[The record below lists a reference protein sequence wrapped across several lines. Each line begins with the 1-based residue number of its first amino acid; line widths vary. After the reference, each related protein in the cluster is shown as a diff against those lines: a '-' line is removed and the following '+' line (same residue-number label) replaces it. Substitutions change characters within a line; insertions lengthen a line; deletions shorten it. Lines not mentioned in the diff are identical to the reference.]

1 MRRRPDCPQEGLEGR
16 RLRGP
21 HPALAGGIS
30 NQNSC
35 LASLLAALPL
45 HPVVSAA
52 LGGLRNAA
60 CSAPSPRSLPCLHR
74 GRRPS
79 LGVSHQTS
87 ERRAPG
93 SHPAARPSEGPGAP
107 APEWQGEQPGT
118 QGSVC
123 LLLSSFR
130 WDNSWDRKLCL
141 FTRSTFSYGA
151 PAYPGGSHCPR
162 PWGVREA
169 TRICS
174 PPSTS
179 LHSPKSG
186 DGHQGNKPADAKP
199 SESDECH
206 RDHEE
211 GRMENSCCGRDA
223 LSSSSEKAGEAPRR
237 WCHLS

>member
-1 MRRRPDCPQEGLEGR
+1 MNSWAAGTHFLWPGRPWEDSHCEGAPCLWVTRRGRLEMRRRPDCPQEGLEGR

-162 PWGVREA
+162 PWGVR
-169 TRICS
+169 
-174 PPSTS
+174 
-179 LHSPKSG
+179 G
-186 DGHQGNKPADAKP
+186 GHTDLLPALNKLTF
-199 SESDECH
+199 SQE
-206 RDHEE
+206 
-211 GRMENSCCGRDA
+211 
-223 LSSSSEKAGEAPRR
+223 RR
-237 WCHLS
+237 WSPREQTSRR